1 MSVTALQFD
10 IVFRGVREGFDAP
23 LVREKFAAL
32 FKLDS
37 AKTERIF
44 KSKNITLKAQVDERL
59 ANIFVARLLAIG
71 VVADKLKIEP
81 IISKA
86 IYVTDSGET
95 SSDAYAMHQPVDFV
109 YGEHIRR
116 LPFIFRGTGF
126 EYCKIWL
133 VNLLVSLLS
142 AGILYP
148 WAQVR
153 SLRYFYQHT
162 HLDNTEFQCT
172 SNPQKIFLMQFL
184 LVAYL
189 AALIYSFFFT
199 PFYFLM
205 GIIILLGVLPFYWFK
220 RSHLLYKDSFY
231 HDVNFNQK
239 TTLRDAYVIALGWPL
254 LVVLSAGLLAPY
266 AVFKMQQYW
275 VQTKSLGNY
284 AFSFN
289 AKPRQYFVVLP
300 SLVMAECVSVMCLY
314 WKQHLAFWGIAL
326 IISVVWLLLFLR
338 WRVALVNLRWNGVRS
353 GLGYFVSTWSLR
365 SYSKLVITNLLL
377 CVVSLGFYWPWA
389 KVRTAQYKA
398 THLAFFANPRFKKW
412 RCKLEI
418 NI

>member
-1 MSVTALQFD
+1 MPAPEFD
-10 IVFRGVREGFDAP
+10 IVFRGVRAGFDAL
-23 LVREKFAAL
+23 LVRENFAAL

-37 AKTERIF
+37 AKAERIF
-44 KSKNITLKAQVDERL
+44 KSKNITLKTHVDERL

-86 IYVTDSGET
+86 IYVDDCGET
-95 SSDAYAMHQPVDFV
+95 SSDAYAMHQPVDCV
-109 YGEHIRR
+109 YGDHIRR
-116 LPFIFRGTGF
+116 IPFIFSGTGF

-162 HLDNTEFQCT
+162 HLDSTEFQCT
-172 SNPQKIFLMQFL
+172 SNPQKIFLVQFVL
-184 LVAYL
+184 IAYL
-189 AALIYSFFFT
+189 AALIYSFFQS

-205 GIIILLGVLPFYWFK
+205 GIVILLGVLPFYWFK
-220 RSHLLYKDSFY
+220 RSLSLYKDSFY
-231 HDVNFNQK
+231 NDVSFSQK
-239 TTLRDAYVIALGWPL
+239 TRLRDAYVIALGWPL

-266 AVFKMQQYW
+266 AIFKMQQHW
-275 VQTKSLGNY
+275 VQTKSLGKY
-284 AFSFN
+284 AFAFN
-289 AKPRQYFVVLP
+289 AKPKNYFVLLP
-300 SLVMAECVSVMCLY
+300 SLLLAECISVMCWH
-314 WKQHLAFWGIAL
+314 WKQYLALWGIAF
-326 IISVVWLLLFLR
+326 IISLVWLLVFLR

-353 GLGYFVSTWSLR
+353 SLGYFVSSWSLR
-365 SYSKLVITNLLL
+365 TYSRLVVTNLFL
-377 CVVSLGFYWPWA
+377 CVVTLGFYWPWA
-389 KVRTAQYKA
+389 KVQFAHYKA
-398 THLAFFANPRFKKW
+398 THLAFFANQRFKKW
-412 RCKLEI
+412 RRNVEI